1 VARSG
6 SGGPPRSTKSPERP
20 KKIDIAL
27 TRGSEA
33 RLLALLDPYSPKGST
48 RFVNFH

>member
-1 VARSG
+1 L
-6 SGGPPRSTKSPERP
+6 TNSPERP

-33 RLLALLDPYSPKGST
+33 RLLAVLDPYNPKGSA